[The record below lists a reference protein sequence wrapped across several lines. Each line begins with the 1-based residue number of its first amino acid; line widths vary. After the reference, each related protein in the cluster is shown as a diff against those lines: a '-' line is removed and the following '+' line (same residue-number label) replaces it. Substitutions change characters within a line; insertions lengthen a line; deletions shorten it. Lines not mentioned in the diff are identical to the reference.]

1 VAGDRRATS
10 DRAWRSSAPA
20 SGASSTLASSPPHPD
35 AQLVA
40 IAGRTRERAD
50 ARARAYGVPAYVDL
64 EAMLERER
72 PDLVTVCLPNE
83 GHFEPTLA
91 LLRSGVALL
100 VEKPLVFELEQAD
113 ALLAEAERQ
122 GRSSRSTSTT
132 ASPCP
137 SDGGRRRRRRP
148 PRRARLRDVAL
159 RRRAG
164 DERASA
170 REPHRDAVPRFDML
184 EHLCGPIEALSA
196 EMTDAT
202 GRGFST
208 MAIALRFANGAV
220 GSLVGTYDSSYAYPD
235 THRLELNG
243 TIGRLLVHD
252 TVRRFDALGG
262 GRETREVWEAGY
274 FNDLDREFPP
284 DLRPPRRGA
293 ARRPADRRR
302 AAGARPRRAARARAR
317 PRRDPLV
324 RDGPARRGRRHDRR

>member
-1 VAGDRRATS
+1 VQVTDARRPTRVAVVGAGVWGEQHARVF
-10 DRAWRSSAPA
+10 SA
-20 SGASSTLASSPPHPD
+20 HPD

-50 ARARAYGVPAYVDL
+50 ARARAYRVPAYVDL

-83 GHFEPTLA
+83 EHFEPTLA

-122 GRSSRSTSTT
+122 GTFFAINFNHRFALPVRMAADAVAAGRLGALAFATWRFGGEPGTSTH
-132 ASPCP
+132 
-137 SDGGRRRRRRP
+137 
-148 PRRARLRDVAL
+148 
-159 RRRAG
+159 
-164 DERASA
+164 
-170 REPHRDAVPRFDML
+170 PHANLIETQCHGFDML

-196 EMTDAT
+196 ELTDAT

-243 TIGRLLVHD
+243 TLGRLLVHD
-252 TVRRFDALGG
+252 TVRRFELSEA
-262 GRETREVWEAGY
+262 GRETRELWEAGY
-274 FNDLDREFPP
+274 FNDLDREFHRTFDRHAEALLAALRTGAEPP
-284 DLRPPRRGA
+284 VH
-293 ARRPADRRR
+293 ARAGRR
-302 AAGARPRRAARARAR
+302 ALELAHAAIRSFET
-317 PRRDPLV
+317 
-324 RDGPARRGRRHDRR
+324 GRRVAVAP